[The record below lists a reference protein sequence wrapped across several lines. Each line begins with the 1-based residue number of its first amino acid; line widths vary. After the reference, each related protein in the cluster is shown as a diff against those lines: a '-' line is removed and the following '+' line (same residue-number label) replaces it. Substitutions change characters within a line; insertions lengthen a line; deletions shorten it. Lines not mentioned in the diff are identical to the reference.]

1 MPDVSE
7 EKHLSQGHPWDVYSI
22 LRVTSVL
29 ARMVWAELFCI
40 RWPLLEILGSSHR
53 KEGRKEPSTA
63 EQGFVQSQ
71 ELERLPGLCKPTRS
85 RLRDWSCLLNYSQKC
100 ALGALRL
107 QGGFGLVLSCV
118 VVFLSWRKTAGSHVL
133 T

>member
-53 KEGRKEPSTA
+53 KEGRN
-63 EQGFVQSQ
+63 
-71 ELERLPGLCKPTRS
+71 LPQQNRGSS
-85 RLRDWSCLLNYSQKC
+85 RARNWKGSLVSANP
-100 ALGALRL
+100 LGA
-107 QGGFGLVLSCV
+107 GSVTGLVY
-118 VVFLSWRKTAGSHVL
+118 
-133 T
+133 